1 MKKKIIS
8 FSILVIMLMLV
19 AMLAATS
26 AASACSINQRC
37 NIVPA
42 SQKTG
47 AVISKAPGEVTT
59 LKNGI
64 VLDNGI
70 IYDATGKL
78 TIGSTTYNIYSAN
91 TIDAVYNPKT
101 EVLNDRFDAVWYVGT
116 GTTVSSDGFKGDIYV
131 QYTAVTSFPPTVTNL
146 AVSQLTVHCVL
157 RGFGS
162 FAGQTLVLS
171 YDQPTSVTTASWTG
185 FVVAH

>member
-8 FSILVIMLMLV
+8 FSIFVIMLMLV

-26 AASACSINQRC
+26 AASACSINPRC

-47 AVISKAPGEVTT
+47 TVISKAPGEVTT

-70 IYDATGKL
+70 IYDTTGKL
-78 TIGSTTYNIYSAN
+78 TIGSITSNIYSAN

-131 QYTAVTSFPPTVTNL
+131 QYTAVTSFPPTVYNL
-146 AVSQLTVHCVL
+146 AVSQLTVHCML

-162 FAGQTLVLS
+162 FAGQTLMLS
-171 YDQPTSVTTASWTG
+171 YEQPTSVTTASWTS
-185 FVVAH
+185 FVVTH